1 METKKYKIEIDPR
14 ILELL
19 GPNLYTNIY
28 YVLAELIANAY
39 DADAHNVYIISEP
52 NAIRVEDDGH
62 GMSYSKGGIAKYLGV
77 AKLSRTN
84 ATDSLTELGRQ
95 KMGRKGIGKLAA
107 LSVSENVDILT
118 ISDGEKSGFVL
129 SRHPQEGGTLQAIS
143 EQNVVFKK
151 VENHG
156 TAIIMKNPEYHL
168 HKTNDA
174 IKRNIVNIFPL
185 IDKDFRIHIVN
196 TNGKDDIIERLDEVF
211 AKSLC
216 SIITLGDGFKELAK
230 KVKVSYAE
238 KKDFLI
244 DVRDSHKIPLTMKNS
259 QGELKTYELIID
271 GWIGAYETTRGRK
284 KDTSDFPDNFIS
296 LYAHKKMGE
305 FNILPKV
312 GKNSLIESFIVG
324 QLYVDLFELSE
335 LPDMALSNR
344 QGYKSDDLRYEAVIE
359 YVRKILL
366 PAIINKRATY
376 AALKNAS
383 VQKKQLNEQK
393 KKEETLKRAI
403 DNFRRKTGNAIS
415 DKIKQNSQYTAQEVH
430 EVVEQA
436 INDNIP
442 DFGIKK
448 KVDSAKKKLLISQ
461 TSADKSLSDLVYNFL
476 LFNGVPAKEIIYSNC
491 DDSVSRIPEDVPI
504 FDYLRDFFVNS
515 YSDQK
520 IYVIFITSEHIKGS
534 FGTMAEIGAAWI
546 TKADHKIIN
555 VSNFRPEKPLD
566 DTVTWQ
572 TSIVD
577 EDGNVSM
584 TKLNADLFC
593 AKIENLC
600 AKLGYT
606 PKDRETNMTRLISS
620 IKIVKQCI
628 GGEKENHIQK

>member
-1 METKKYKIEIDPR
+1 MLYLGKTRCSTFNVFECRSMETKKYKIEIDPR

-52 NAIRVEDDGH
+52 DAIRVEDDGH

-84 ATDSLTELGRQ
+84 ELDSLTDLGRQ

-107 LSVSENVDILT
+107 LSVSENVDVLT
-118 ISDGEKSGFVL
+118 VSAGEKSGFVL
-129 SRHPQEGGTLQAIS
+129 SRHPLKDGMLLPIEEKNIS
-143 EQNVVFKK
+143 FKK
-151 VENHG
+151 IDNHG

-185 IDKDFRIHIVN
+185 IDQDFKIHVIN
-196 TNGKDDIIERLDEVF
+196 IDGKDDVIERLDEVF

-216 SIITLGDGFKELAK
+216 SIITLGDEFKNLAK
-230 KVKVSYAE
+230 KVKIPYPD
-238 KKDFLI
+238 KKEILI
-244 DVRDSHKIPLTMKNS
+244 DIRGCHSIPLQMKNA
-259 QGELKTYELIID
+259 QGELKSYNLIVK
-271 GWIGAYETTRGRK
+271 GWIGAYESTKGRK
-284 KDTSDFPDNFIS
+284 RDISDFPDNFIS

-344 QGYKSDDLRYEAVIE
+344 QGYKSDDLRYEAVIN

-366 PAIINKRATY
+366 PAIINKRSTY
-376 AALKNAS
+376 AALKNAAA
-383 VQKKQLNEQK
+383 QKKQLNEQK
-393 KKEETLKRAI
+393 KKEETLKRAV
-403 DNFRRKTGNAIS
+403 DNFRRKAGNTIY
-415 DKIKQNSQYTAQEVH
+415 DTIKENKNYTSEQVH
-430 EVVEQA
+430 KVVEKA

-442 DFGIKK
+442 DFGLKK
-448 KVDSAKKKLLISQ
+448 IVDSAKKKLLISQ
-461 TSADKSLSDLVYNFL
+461 TGADKDLSDLVYNFL

-491 DDSVSRIPEDVPI
+491 DESVSRIPSDVSI
-504 FDYLRDFFVNS
+504 YDYLRALLS
-515 YSDQK
+515 RL
-520 IYVIFITSEHIKGS
+520 
-534 FGTMAEIGAAWI
+534 EIIG
-546 TKADHKIIN
+546 
-555 VSNFRPEKPLD
+555 PEKAR
-566 DTVTWQ
+566 
-572 TSIVD
+572 I
-577 EDGNVSM
+577 
-584 TKLNADLFC
+584 
-593 AKIENLC
+593 
-600 AKLGYT
+600 
-606 PKDRETNMTRLISS
+606 
-620 IKIVKQCI
+620 
-628 GGEKENHIQK
+628 